1 MAVISVV
8 MPVYNTPVPYLKE
21 AVGSILG
28 QTFRDFELII
38 VDDGSENETEEYLR
52 TLSDPRIRMIRNET
66 NRGIT
71 RSLNIGFAAARGKY
85 IARMDGDDISFPER
99 FEKQFAFMESHPDVF
114 VCGADSVNLGDE
126 PRPVSTVMED
136 MESYRVRMLFAYPG
150 PTHPTA
156 FFSREKLD
164 RYRIT
169 YDESLVYAQDY
180 GMWRT
185 ISKVG
190 RICILPEVLLY
201 YRIHPDQINKKHREQ
216 QIRCDKMT
224 QRKLLTELLGDIS
237 DEELD
242 MHYRC
247 STGFYRDAVIS
258 PQVHG
263 WYRRILRAN
272 SDKKIYDQAKKKKRI
287 ILIEKKLIEHR
298 YTKSMSMCGK
308 ALLLFRYLPAAAAL
322 KTVTDVMRS
331 RTRRRSG

>member
-1 MAVISVV
+1 MMIMVPERGDRYPAVYMSVYGRGLTGGRYMAVISVV

-52 TLSDPRIRMIRNET
+52 TLSDPRIRLIRNET

-156 FFSREKLD
+156 FFPAKSSTGTGSRMTKAWSMH
-164 RYRIT
+164 RIT
-169 YDESLVYAQDY
+169 AC
-180 GMWRT
+180 G
-185 ISKVG
+185 G
-190 RICILPEVLLY
+190 RSA
-201 YRIHPDQINKKHREQ
+201 K
-216 QIRCDKMT
+216 
-224 QRKLLTELLGDIS
+224 S
-237 DEELD
+237 DGSAF
-242 MHYRC
+242 C
-247 STGFYRDAVIS
+247 
-258 PQVHG
+258 
-263 WYRRILRAN
+263 
-272 SDKKIYDQAKKKKRI
+272 
-287 ILIEKKLIEHR
+287 
-298 YTKSMSMCGK
+298 
-308 ALLLFRYLPAAAAL
+308 
-322 KTVTDVMRS
+322 
-331 RTRRRSG
+331 RRSCFIIASIRIRSTKNTGSSRSGATK